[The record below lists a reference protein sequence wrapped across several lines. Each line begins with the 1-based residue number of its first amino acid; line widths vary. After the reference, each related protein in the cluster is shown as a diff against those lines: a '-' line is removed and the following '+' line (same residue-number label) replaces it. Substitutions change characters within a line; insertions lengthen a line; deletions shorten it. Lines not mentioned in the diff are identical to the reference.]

1 MRHTCKFGLT
11 IRLTFLEANSRVLR
25 AKNRFCKIFD
35 KLKIRTYTFKLR
47 IKKTKKMIIII
58 RFITFTP
65 GGCLFA
71 FHICLRD
78 EKGMTIR

>member
-11 IRLTFLEANSRVLR
+11 IRLTFLEANSRIL
-25 AKNRFCKIFD
+25 KNRFCKIFD
-35 KLKIRTYTFKLR
+35 KLKIRTHTFKLR
-47 IKKTKKMIIII
+47 IKKTKKLIIII